1 MARTLILHLGAHK
14 TGSSSIQATLA
25 GGAEALA
32 MQDVALFEPGQS
44 SARIYAAFHDDLSR
58 NHMVRNWGVDSVP
71 AQRAFGAEMRRS
83 FADWLAQATQSTL
96 MLSSENLVDFAPE
109 AVRDMARLVT
119 PLVDHVRL
127 IVFLRAPYSYANSM
141 AQQLIRGGATFADL
155 AHVSLD
161 LRETT
166 QPRLVRA
173 SILPGFEARL
183 APWLDA
189 FGEDAVEIHRFAPDR
204 FPGGSVVAAFF
215 DAAFGALPEALG
227 VQGRVVNEALDHGS
241 TLLLEALN
249 RVVPPF
255 VDGRLNPARSRRLK
269 NRVLAAQSELAGM
282 AGMAGRQPF
291 RLPDFDWD
299 RFDESVAPDLDWL
312 GMVTQERI
320 RFTLDPA
327 ERPVPHAGAVD
338 LSVAAALLNS
348 LSRDHD
354 REAGESRA
362 AYALLKHQTGR
373 GPGRSRLEA
382 QIGELHSPARALDI
396 AQSLLSAG
404 ETDLA
409 TRALRRA
416 DALAAPDDPI
426 RRRVKRLEK
435 RLGGGASA
443 PGRRVD

>member
-32 MQDVALFEPGQS
+32 AHDVALFEPGQS

-58 NHMVRNWGVDSVP
+58 NHMVQNWGLDTAP

-83 FADWLAQATQSTL
+83 FADWLAQTTQSTL
-96 MLSSENLVDFAPE
+96 LLSSENLVDFAPE
-109 AVRDMARLVT
+109 AVREIARLVT
-119 PLVDHVRL
+119 QQVNHVRL

-141 AQQLIRGGATFADL
+141 AQQLIRGGATFAEL

-183 APWLDA
+183 APWLEA
-189 FGEDAVEIHRFAPDR
+189 FGQDAVEIHRFAPDG

-227 VQGRVVNEALDHGS
+227 VQERVVNEALDHGS

-249 RVVPPF
+249 RAVPPF
-255 VDGRLNPARSRRLK
+255 VEGRLNPARSRRLK
-269 NRVLAAQSELAGM
+269 NRVLAAQSELAVM
-282 AGMAGRQPF
+282 AEMAGRQPF

-312 GMVTQERI
+312 GMVTQARI

-338 LSVAAALLNS
+338 LSVVAALLNS

-382 QIGELHSPARALDI
+382 LIGELLSPARALDI

-409 TRALRRA
+409 ERAFHRA

-426 RRRVKRLEK
+426 RRRVARLEK
-435 RLGGGASA
+435 RLGVRASA
-443 PGRRVD
+443 AGYNPE